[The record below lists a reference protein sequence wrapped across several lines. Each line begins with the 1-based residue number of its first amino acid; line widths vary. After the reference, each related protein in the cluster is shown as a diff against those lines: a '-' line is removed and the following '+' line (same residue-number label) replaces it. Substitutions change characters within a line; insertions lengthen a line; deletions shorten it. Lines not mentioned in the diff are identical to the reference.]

1 MPIQTNLALIV
12 AKPLSRTIED
22 RGVPIPGPEEILVRV
37 EAAGLN
43 PVDARV
49 GNIDIPMWPDMP
61 TVPGAEASGVIVAI
75 GNEVKGF
82 NVGDRVYISFLILR
96 KYIRLSHI
104 SFCSAFGTAGQKVDI
119 SSYQQYSLAH
129 STIVTKLPPNISME
143 EGASIPVGLFTS
155 YHALYSQPPYGG
167 GLVSAMSPGG
177 RGKYAGQP
185 IVILGGAGATGHFAL
200 QLARLSGFSPIITTA
215 SLKHESFLK
224 SLGATHVI
232 NRSLADTEV
241 VKAVSA
247 LAPVLSIVFDTIST
261 KETVTLGFEILKESK
276 KYSKGDKTL
285 LQIIPTSIP
294 EAESEGVNIYMGWA
308 TSAWPQN
315 NALSREL
322 YSQLEGLL
330 ADGTIKP
337 MKIEIVHGGL
347 NALEEA
353 FKTFD
358 KVSGVKRVVLP
369 QETCVV

>member
-1 MPIQTNLALIV
+1 MPTQTNLALIV
-12 AKPLSRTIED
+12 DAKPLSRTIKD
-22 RGVPIPGPEEILVRV
+22 RGVPTPGPEEILVRV

-43 PVDARV
+43 PVDPRI

-82 NVGDRVYISFLILR
+82 KVGDRV
-96 KYIRLSHI
+96 
-104 SFCSAFGTAGQKVDI
+104 AFGTAGQKVDV

-215 SLKHESFLK
+215 SLKHENFLK

-232 NRSLADTEV
+232 NRSLPDTEV
-241 VKAVSA
+241 VKAVAA
-247 LAPVLSIVFDTIST
+247 LAPTLSVVFDTIST

-285 LQIIPTSIP
+285 LQIIPISIA
-294 EAESEGVNIYMGWA
+294 EAESEAINIYMGWA

-369 QETCVV
+369 QETRVV

>member
-1 MPIQTNLALIV
+1 MSTQTNLALIV
-12 AKPLSRTIED
+12 DAKPLSRTIKD
-22 RGVPIPGPEEILVRV
+22 RGVPTPGPEELLVRV

-43 PVDARV
+43 PVDARI
-49 GNIDIPMWPDMP
+49 GSDIEILMWPDMP
-61 TVPGAEASGVIVAI
+61 TVIGAEASGVIVAI
-75 GNEVKGF
+75 GNEVKGLK
-82 NVGDRVYISFLILR
+82 VGDRV
-96 KYIRLSHI
+96 
-104 SFCSAFGTAGQKVDI
+104 AFGTAGQKVDI
-119 SSYQQYSLAH
+119 SSHQQYSLAH

-143 EGASIPVGLFTS
+143 EGASIPVGLFTA
-155 YHALYSQPPYGG
+155 YHTLYSQPPYGG

-177 RGKYAGQP
+177 RGKYSGQP

-215 SLKHESFLK
+215 SLKHETFLK

-232 NRSLADTEV
+232 NRSLPDTEV
-241 VKAVSA
+241 VKAVAA
-247 LAPVLSIVFDTIST
+247 LAPALSVVFDTIST
-261 KETVTLGFEILKESK
+261 KETLTLGFEILKESK
-276 KYSKGDKTL
+276 KYSKDPKTL
-285 LQIIPTSIP
+285 LQIIPIP
-294 EAESEGVNIYMGWA
+294 IAEAESEAINVYMGWA

-330 ADGTIKP
+330 ADGMLFFHSMQLILTRGLQP
-337 MKIEIVHGGL
+337 MKVEIVHGGL

-369 QETCVV
+369 QETRAL

>member
-1 MPIQTNLALIV
+1 MSTQTNLALIV
-12 AKPLSRTIED
+12 DAKPLSRTIKD
-22 RGVPIPGPEEILVRV
+22 RGVPIPGPEELLVRV

-43 PVDARV
+43 PVDARIG
-49 GNIDIPMWPDMP
+49 GNIEIPMWPDMP
-61 TVPGAEASGVIVAI
+61 TVLGAEASGVIVAI
-75 GNEVKGF
+75 GNAVKGF
-82 NVGDRVYISFLILR
+82 KVGDRV
-96 KYIRLSHI
+96 
-104 SFCSAFGTAGQKVDI
+104 AFGTAGQKVDI

-143 EGASIPVGLFTS
+143 EGASIPVGLFTA
-155 YHALYSQPPYGG
+155 YHALYAQPPYGG
-167 GLVSAMSPGG
+167 GLVSAMS
-177 RGKYAGQP
+177 
-185 IVILGGAGATGHFAL
+185 TAL

-232 NRSLADTEV
+232 NRSLPDTEV
-241 VKAVSA
+241 VKAVAA
-247 LAPVLSIVFDTIST
+247 LAPALSVVFDAIST
-261 KETVTLGFEILKESK
+261 KETLTLGFEILKESK
-276 KYSKGDKTL
+276 KYSKGPKTL
-285 LQIIPTSIP
+285 LQIIPIP
-294 EAESEGVNIYMGWA
+294 IAGAENEAINVYMGWV

-337 MKIEIVHGGL
+337 MKVEIVHGGL

-369 QETCVV
+369 QETRAL

>member
-1 MPIQTNLALIV
+1 MPTQTNLALIV
-12 AKPLSRTIED
+12 DAKPLSRTIKD
-22 RGVPIPGPEEILVRV
+22 RGVPTPGPEEILVRV

-43 PVDARV
+43 PVDPRI
-49 GNIDIPMWPDMP
+49 GNMDIPMWPDMP

-75 GNEVKGF
+75 GNEVKGLK
-82 NVGDRVYISFLILR
+82 VGDRV
-96 KYIRLSHI
+96 
-104 SFCSAFGTAGQKVDI
+104 AFGTAGQKVDV

-129 STIVTKLPPNISME
+129 SAIVTKLPPNISME

-232 NRSLADTEV
+232 NRSLPDTEV
-241 VKAVSA
+241 VKAVAA
-247 LAPVLSIVFDTIST
+247 LAPALSVVFDTIST

-276 KYSKGDKTL
+276 NNSKGDKTL
-285 LQIIPTSIP
+285 LQIIPIP
-294 EAESEGVNIYMGWA
+294 IAEAESEAINIYMGWA

-369 QETCVV
+369 QETRVV

>member
-1 MPIQTNLALIV
+1 MPIQTNLALV
-12 AKPLSRTIED
+12 VDAKPFSRTIKD
-22 RGVPIPGPEEILVRV
+22 RGVPTPGSEEVLVRV

-43 PVDARV
+43 PVDARI
-49 GNIDIPMWPDMP
+49 GSMDIPMWADMP

-82 NVGDRVYISFLILR
+82 KVGDRV
-96 KYIRLSHI
+96 
-104 SFCSAFGTAGQKVDI
+104 AFGTAGQKLDI

-129 STIVTKLPPNISME
+129 STIVTKLPPNISIE

-155 YHALYSQPPYGG
+155 YHALYAQPPHGG
-167 GLVSAMSPGG
+167 GLVSPMSPGG

-185 IVILGGAGATGHFAL
+185 IVILGGAGATGHYAL

-232 NRSLADTEV
+232 NRSLPDTEV
-241 VKAVSA
+241 VKAVAA
-247 LAPVLSIVFDTIST
+247 LAPTLSVVFDTIST
-261 KETVTLGFEILKESK
+261 NETVTLGFEILKESK

-285 LQIIPTSIP
+285 LQIIPISIA
-294 EAESEGVNIYMGWA
+294 EAESEGIHIYMGWA
-308 TSAWPQN
+308 TSVWQQY

-337 MKIEIVHGGL
+337 MKIEVVHGGL

-369 QETCVV
+369 QETRVI

>member
-1 MPIQTNLALIV
+1 MPAQTNLAFIV
-12 AKPLSRTIED
+12 DTNPLSRAIKD
-22 RGVPIPGPEEILVRV
+22 RGVPTPGPEEILVRV

-43 PVDARV
+43 PVDARI
-49 GNIDIPMWPDMP
+49 GSIQIPMWPDLP
-61 TVPGAEASGVIVAI
+61 TVPGAEAAGVIVAI

-82 NVGDRVYISFLILR
+82 KLGDRVY
-96 KYIRLSHI
+96 
-104 SFCSAFGTAGQKVDI
+104 KVDV

-129 STIVTKLPPNISME
+129 STIITKLPSNITLE

-155 YHALYSQPPYGG
+155 YHAMYGQPPHGA

-224 SLGATHVI
+224 SLGATHI
-232 NRSLADTEV
+232 IDRSLPDTDV
-241 VKAVSA
+241 VNAVAA
-247 LAPVLSIVFDTIST
+247 LAPTLSVVFDTIST
-261 KETVTLGFEILKESK
+261 KETHELGFEILKDSK

-285 LQIIPTSIP
+285 LEIIPIP
-294 EAESEGVNIYMGWA
+294 IAEAEKEGINVYMGWA
-308 TSAWPQN
+308 TSEWPQY
-315 NALSREL
+315 NALSKEM
-322 YSQLEGLL
+322 YSSLEGLL

-337 MKIEIVHGGL
+337 MKIEIVKGGF

-369 QETCVV
+369 QETRAV